1 LGGEGNGAPGRNGP
15 GDSPVVMASDDVV
28 RLAERE
34 LDEEVL
40 RAVQA
45 GEPGAFDR
53 FVARFGDRVYGFGMR
68 MCGRQEDAEDVFQE
82 ALLTVYQRIRDLRH
96 PGALRTWLFRVVS
109 NHCRSAHRR
118 VREKPLPE
126 TLDLDALLPGEGP
139 MYAGPFLPESG
150 DPEQEVV
157 RRELGEALE
166 TAVAKL
172 PPDYRLVWM
181 LRDVEGLDT
190 RETAEA
196 LGIQEGNV
204 KMRLHRARLALRK
217 ELAHLAPGSAL
228 AADGSGGGP
237 RASGT
242 GEGTGDGSGGRPGT
256 GSGSGLGREVES

>member
-1 LGGEGNGAPGRNGP
+1 MAESSPENTKAGKVMTRGGASGGRSGP
-15 GDSPVVMASDDVV
+15 VEPTDERKMA
-28 RLAERE
+28 AERISRE

-45 GEPGAFDR
+45 EEPGAFDR
-53 FVARFGDRVYGFGMR
+53 FVERFGDRVYGFGMR

-82 ALLTVYQRIRDLRH
+82 SLLTVYRRIRDLRH

-118 VREKPLPE
+118 IREKELPE
-126 TLDLDALLPGEGP
+126 SLDYDALLPREGP
-139 MYAGPFLPESG
+139 MAIGPVVPDIS
-150 DPEQEVV
+150 DPEQHAY
-157 RRELGEALE
+157 RREIAEALE
-166 TAVAKL
+166 KAVGEL

-204 KMRLHRARLALRK
+204 KMRLHRARLALRRD
-217 ELAHLAPGSAL
+217 LAHLAPA
-228 AADGSGGGP
+228 GGGAETA
-237 RASGT
+237 RGAT
-242 GEGTGDGSGGRPGT
+242 EGP
-256 GSGSGLGREVES
+256 